1 MAQHF
6 LYFRSLPQ
14 GQGRL
19 GENLATVHKE
29 GNASNLLASQYILEV
44 GRMQPQIALQ
54 PMMQEIEIVPVV
66 DRIEFTGELL
76 KSIEIVFAA
85 FTLDTVEVG
94 SAALPPERLPDL
106 LYAPEKKFD
115 FRNDL
120 PLKVGFFLA
129 IAKRVHRHL
138 LFCFL
143 F

>member
-1 MAQHF
+1 
-6 LYFRSLPQ
+6 
-14 GQGRL
+14 
-19 GENLATVHKE
+19 
-29 GNASNLLASQYILEV
+29 
-44 GRMQPQIALQ
+44 MQPQIALQ

-66 DRIEFTGELL
+66 DRVKFTGELL

-85 FTLDTVEVG
+85 LTLDTVEVG
-94 SAALPPERLPDL
+94 SAVLPPERLPDL